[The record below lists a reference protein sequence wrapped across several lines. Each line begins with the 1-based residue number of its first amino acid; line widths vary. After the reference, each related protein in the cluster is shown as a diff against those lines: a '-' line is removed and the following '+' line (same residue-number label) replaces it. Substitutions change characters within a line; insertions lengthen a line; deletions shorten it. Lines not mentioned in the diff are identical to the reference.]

1 MKEQLIENLR
11 LQKEIVLCE
20 DDPIYF
26 MSMYVNVAHPTHGS
40 MLFMPHPW
48 QERYIEDISKGSSVV
63 AAARLAGS
71 SVTTTLYL
79 FWEGFFQKKQQVFTS
94 NNINHSIDNLQTIRH
109 AYMTMP
115 VWMRDSNPMV
125 QNTKT
130 RIEFANGSRFSAVT
144 AMEHSLRGIYI
155 NTLFIDN
162 FSLIRAGDSFLTEN
176 LPSLI
181 QKRSNILVVNPGH
194 GNETFNDMF
203 SDAQKGYGSFKA
215 VRIVPDY

>member
-26 MSMYVNVAHPTHGS
+26 MGMYVNVAHSTHGS

-63 AAARLAGS
+63 AASRRAGS
-71 SVTTTLYL
+71 SATTTLYL
-79 FWEGFFQKKQQVFTS
+79 FWEGFFQKKQQIFTS
-94 NNINHSIDNLQTIRH
+94 NNINLSIENLQTIRH

-130 RIEFANGSRFSAVT
+130 CIEFANGSRFSAVT

-162 FSLIRAGDSFLTEN
+162 FSLIRAGDSFLTAN
-176 LPSLI
+176 LQYLFR
-181 QKRSNILVVNPGH
+181 QRSKILVVNPGH
-194 GNETFNDMF
+194 TNETFNDMF

-215 VRIVPDY
+215 VRMVPDY